1 MLRTPPSQAAPE
13 LTSMDERLDNVS
25 RGQTAETSGAA
36 ENLQIDRGKRRSWKW
51 VEHLLLIVLVGGF
64 TVTGLV
70 PAWRHLNSDF
80 PNYYLV
86 ARLYRVGYPLERI
99 YEWTWLQRQK
109 DRQGIDQ
116 RLVSFIPSTL
126 PSALAVAPWSSLPPL
141 EAKRRWLILNL
152 ALLLLTAFLLTRF
165 TKLGWERI
173 ALLIFLTFIPL
184 RDEFLFGQMHLVV
197 LLLLTLAAWLFFR
210 DSQILSG
217 ISLAIAA
224 ALKIFPAL
232 FVIYFAWKRQW
243 RAAIGLALGL
253 VGVAATSLCLFGKSA
268 CLLYVRQV
276 LPAALRGETLDPYN
290 PAWNSWTALVRRLFI
305 AEPELNPAPVAHL
318 LWLYAFLQPFIH
330 AFIFVVFMW
339 AIGSKK
345 HDDERTRIEWATFL
359 FLLLFLSSQPG
370 SYHFVALI
378 LTAALVVDYLL
389 AHQRFVQVGI
399 AVATYALIGAP
410 MLRLPWITISAAGWG
425 NLLFFPRLAWM
436 TAFGGVLLWTLV
448 PRLRQ
453 SLRARFHVNSAALA
467 ASTLIVISA
476 AGFISTERHL
486 RGQFENYDARIAV
499 TPGSLLAS
507 DPTLTSSGTLFTSM
521 TPTGYTIR
529 RQQNGKGED
538 LHGLN
543 GDWFHPTAAGDANSI
558 WAEQSTWNGSRVVRF
573 ASDATGQQSVLTTD
587 DTEAEDAE
595 QPVASRDGQFLAFM
609 RPVRGR
615 NSLWVE
621 KISPIFPAAE
631 NRGSAQ
637 PKEIAGEEYDVREAT
652 FLPDNRLIFSAKRND
667 RFRLFVAT
675 RSDKIEIEELSKP
688 SCSARYPAVSP
699 DGQWIAFS
707 CEEGSA
713 AQIHVADL
721 DGNGVLGKK
730 DLQLTSGDCNS
741 ISPAWTADSKR
752 LVYATDCGRGL
763 GLTALAQAT
772 VFP

>member
-1 MLRTPPSQAAPE
+1 MPRTPLSQAASGP
-13 LTSMDERLDNVS
+13 TSVDERLNVA
-25 RGQTAETSGAA
+25 RRQTPETPDAA
-36 ENLQIDRGKRRSWKW
+36 ESFRIDRGKRQSWKW
-51 VEHLLLIVLVGGF
+51 IEHLLLMLLVVCFIVNGF
-64 TVTGLV
+64 V

-86 ARLYRVGYPLERI
+86 ARLYRAGYPLERV
-99 YEWTWLQRQK
+99 YDWTWLQRQK

-116 RLVSFIPSTL
+116 GLVSFIPSTL
-126 PSALAVAPWSSLPPL
+126 PSALAVAPWSFLPPL

-152 ALLLLTAFLLTRF
+152 AVLLLIAFLLTRI
-165 TKLGWERI
+165 TKLGWERV
-173 ALLIFLTFIPL
+173 ALLIFLAFIPL
-184 RDEFLFGQMHLVV
+184 RNNFLFGQMHLVV

-210 DSQILSG
+210 DSQFLSG
-217 ISLAIAA
+217 ISLAMAA
-224 ALKIFPAL
+224 TLKIFPAL
-232 FVIYFAWKRQW
+232 FLIYFAWKRQW
-243 RAAIGLALGL
+243 RAAIGLAFGL
-253 VGVAATSLCLFGKSA
+253 ICAAATSLYLFGRSA
-268 CLLYVRQV
+268 CLLYLRQV
-276 LPAALRGETLDPYN
+276 LPAGLRGETLDPYN
-290 PAWNSWTALVRRLFI
+290 PAWNSWTALARRLFI
-305 AEPELNPAPVAHL
+305 AEPELNPIPVAHL
-318 LWLYAFLQPFIH
+318 PWLYALLQPFIH

-345 HDDERTRIEWATFL
+345 RDDERTKIEWATFL

-389 AHQRFVQVGI
+389 AHQSFVQAGI
-399 AVATYALIGAP
+399 AVATYALICAP
-410 MLRLPWITISAAGWG
+410 MLRFPRITLSATGWQ

-436 TAFGGVLLWTLV
+436 TIFGGVLLWMLI
-448 PRLRQ
+448 PRATQALIA
-453 SLRARFHVNSAALA
+453 LFDAKSAAIA

-486 RGQFENYDARIAV
+486 HGQFENYNSRIAV
-499 TPGSLLAS
+499 TPGGLLAA
-507 DPTLTSSGTLFTSM
+507 DPALTSNGALFTSM

-538 LHGLN
+538 LHGLD
-543 GDWFHPTAAGDANSI
+543 GDWFHPTAAGDAGSM
-558 WAEQSTWNGSRVVRF
+558 WAEQSTLNGSRVVRF
-573 ASDATGQQSVLTTD
+573 ALDATGQQSVLTIS
-587 DTEAEDAE
+587 DTEAEDAK
-595 QPVASRDGQFLAFM
+595 QPVASRDGQFLAFL
-609 RPVRGR
+609 RPVKGR
-615 NSLWVE
+615 NSLWVK
-621 KISPIFPAAE
+621 KIAPTSGEPE
-631 NRGSAQ
+631 NRGPAR

-652 FLPDNRLIFSAKRND
+652 FLPDRRLIFSAKRND

-675 RSDKIEIEELSKP
+675 QSGKIEIEEMNNP
-688 SCSARYPAVSP
+688 GCSARYPAISP

-713 AQIHVADL
+713 TQIHIADL

-741 ISPAWTADSKR
+741 IGPAWTADSKR

-763 GLTALAQAT
+763 GLTALVQAT